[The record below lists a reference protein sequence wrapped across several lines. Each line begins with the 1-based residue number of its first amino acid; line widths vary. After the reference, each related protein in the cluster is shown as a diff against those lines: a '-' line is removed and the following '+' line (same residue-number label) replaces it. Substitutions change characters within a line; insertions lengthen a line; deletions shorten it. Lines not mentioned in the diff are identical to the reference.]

1 MSYKG
6 RDRNQKPKGLAGQ
19 AEEFAK
25 LAERKR
31 IQQAREEDR
40 RLNEAPTESQ
50 VEKSGMGTKLMRGIV
65 GGIVRLEEG
74 SERYNDARK
83 MWMEDHAPKV
93 YTDAVKLRK
102 ALQDTL
108 REEKEKYTIQPEAE
122 QAAKNIIASLNVAIV
137 KWEKEFPKHIQMYYE
152 TTGLSNDP
160 NSYKFRWNERQ
171 IDRLTAD
178 LKSAS
183 SSAIRENKAGLMK
196 DPGFWE
202 QIKEKINNFLE
213 EHGFDKFFEVKQ
225 TLFAHKAEVTE
236 PLKGLEDEGPK
247 LN

>member
-6 RDRNQKPKGLAGQ
+6 RDRNQKPKGLAGH

-40 RLNEAPTESQ
+40 KLDEAPTES
-50 VEKSGMGTKLMRGIV
+50 EAERLGLRAKAKRALV

-74 SERYNDARK
+74 SAKYNEARRI
-83 MWMEDHAPKV
+83 WMEDQAPQV
-93 YTDAVKLRK
+93 YKDAVKLRQ

-137 KWEKEFPKHIQMYYE
+137 KWEQEFPKHIKMYFE
-152 TTGLSNDP
+152 KTDVLSDSD
-160 NSYKFRWNERQ
+160 SYKFRWDERR
-171 IDRLTAD
+171 INALTAD

-225 TLFAHKAEVTE
+225 TLFAHKTNVTE
-236 PLKGLEDEGPK
+236 PLEGLEDEGPK
-247 LN
+247 LS